1 VVAPEGLPDRHRLVN
16 AEMFEH
22 GQHVGGHLAEPEAG
36 TRSRRVGAAVATQ
49 VDGDGTERIA
59 HRERERLEEARAHAV
74 RVQQQERRPVAT
86 PVERGD
92 AQPVALDRHDACITY
107 AMRSPRTH
115 RPVCQTGSAARMP
128 PSFSSCGVAPP
139 SVSSSSFA
147 HRK

>member
-86 PVERGD
+86 PIERGD
-92 AQPVALDRHDACITY
+92 AQPVALDRDLVGT
-107 AMRSPRTH
+107 P
-115 RPVCQTGSAARMP
+115 QTGSAARMP